1 MLVLVILSVSII
13 ALAAGGRFYAPVI
26 GRVLGERADRV
37 TPAVAVND
45 GRDYVPTR
53 TPVVFAHHYASI
65 AGAGP
70 IIGPVLAIYYGWGPA
85 ILWILIG
92 GIFLGAVHDYVA
104 THIAVREGGKNLTVT
119 ARRYIGGGAFVMMIV
134 LLVAL
139 LVLVCAA
146 FMDLSATAL
155 TSKVPLSTL
164 KIDRDQ
170 KTFRLSDEPL
180 FRSEMSFATRHEHL
194 EFNQALSAGRI
205 PDALMHAFGSN
216 GVKLSSAP
224 TVTEIQA
231 GKEWLLRDGEYQ
243 YPVAWDPD
251 GKTLTAKARQAI
263 IGGIASSSVIVI
275 TLFSPLIGFLYIKR
289 KWPVWLCSLLAMGI
303 CGISVLIGLV
313 WPVSVEP
320 RTWMFLIGGYVL
332 IASGLPVWLF
342 LQSRDFINVHMLYVG
357 IVFVVIAVGAA
368 AFRGGGES
376 VQAGALPMNN
386 WTQAGKTSTMGP
398 GWPAMFVIIACGAV
412 SGFHSLCAGG
422 TTCKQLRNELA
433 ARRVG
438 YYAMLLESLLAV
450 CVVCCLIVGLS
461 KLDYEVYLDPSGK
474 GGNAILT
481 FAMAVGQTAHVGL
494 GLPIAAGAL
503 GAMLLLEGFLVTTLD
518 TAIRLTRYML
528 EEGWATFFARYDVF
542 ASQAAESAG
551 KIATAPAPAMEV
563 VGTGGMSTE
572 SPSAPAP
579 PAPVSVIQTRG
590 VTRAGLRFIKHY
602 WFNSG
607 IAVALTMILA
617 LSNGYKA
624 IWPIFGSSNQ
634 LLAALALIVGTSWLI
649 AHRRPVWYTL
659 VPAAFMLV
667 TSVTMLVRL
676 LFTSYWPVL
685 NAWPKKPVLALVDI
699 IVLVTTAAVVVLA
712 LHRWLEERAT
722 SRAQQP
728 AEVV

>member
-1 MLVLVILSVSII
+1 MIVLAILGVSV
-13 ALAAGGRFYAPVI
+13 LFLFLGGWIYAPII

-85 ILWILIG
+85 LVWILFG
-92 GIFLGAVHDYVA
+92 GVFLGAVHDYVA
-104 THIAVREGGKNLTVT
+104 THIAMREGGKNLTVI
-119 ARRYIGGGAFVMMIV
+119 ARRYVGHGAFVMMII

-155 TSKVPLSTL
+155 TSTVPLSTL

-170 KTFRLSDEPL
+170 QLFRLSDKPL
-180 FRSEMSFATRHEHL
+180 FNTTIAFKTRQDRL
-194 EFNQALSAGRI
+194 VFDQALSAGQV

-216 GVKLSSAP
+216 GVKLSPAT
-224 TVTEIQA
+224 TVTEIRA
-231 GKEWLLRDGEYQ
+231 GQEWVVRDGEYR
-243 YPVAWDPD
+243 YPVAWSPD
-251 GKTLTAKARQAI
+251 GKTLRAQARQAI

-275 TLFSPLIGFLYIKR
+275 TVFAPLIGFLYLKR
-289 KWPVWLCSLLAMGI
+289 KWPVWLCSLLAVGI
-303 CGISVLIGLV
+303 CIVSVLIGLR
-313 WPVSVEP
+313 WPVPFEP

-357 IVFVVIAVGAA
+357 IVFLVIALIAA
-368 AFRGGGES
+368 GVRGGGEAI
-376 VQAGALPMNN
+376 QAGALPVNN
-386 WTQAGKTSTMGP
+386 WTEASSMRTLGP
-398 GWPAMFVIIACGAV
+398 GWPVMFVIIACGAV

-422 TTCKQLRNELA
+422 TTCKQLGNELA
-433 ARRVG
+433 GRRVG
-438 YYAMLLESLLAV
+438 YYAMLLESFLAV

-461 KLDYEVYLDPSGK
+461 KPDYEVYLDPAGT

-481 FAMAVGQTAHVGL
+481 FAMAVGQTVHVGL

-528 EEGWATFFARYDVF
+528 EEGWGTFFARYDVF
-542 ASQAAESAG
+542 AAQE
-551 KIATAPAPAMEV
+551 ATAAAPALEV
-563 VGTGGMSTE
+563 TGTGGLTTQKPT
-572 SPSAPAP
+572 PSALSQQG
-579 PAPVSVIQTRG
+579 PVIATRG
-590 VTRAGLRFIKHY
+590 VGRIALKLLQHY
-602 WFNSG
+602 WVNSG

-624 IWPIFGSSNQ
+624 IWQIFGSSNQ
-634 LLAALALIVGTSWLI
+634 LLAALALIVATCWLI
-649 AHRRPVWYTL
+649 AHHRPVWYTL
-659 VPAAFMLV
+659 APALFMLV
-667 TSVTMLVRL
+667 TSVWMLVRL

-685 NAWPKKPVLALVDI
+685 SAWPNKPALAVVDI
-699 IVLVTTAAVVVLA
+699 IVLVATVAVVILA
-712 LHRWLEERAT
+712 LRRWAAERANG
-722 SRAQQP
+722 RGVLPVQP
-728 AEVV
+728 